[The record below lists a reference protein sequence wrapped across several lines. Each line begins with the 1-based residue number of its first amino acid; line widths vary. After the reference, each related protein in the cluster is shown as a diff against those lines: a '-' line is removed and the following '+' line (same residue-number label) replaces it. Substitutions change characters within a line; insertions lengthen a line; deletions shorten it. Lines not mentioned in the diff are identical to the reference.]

1 MAFLI
6 WKAKQGG
13 TYKDMPVP
21 SSYAVEWE
29 DLDYSTYRSKATGNL
44 IDTIISQKW
53 SKLMFKYVNLTDG
66 EVYDMFDI
74 IDQNPI
80 YIKAKNPRYN
90 TEIEM
95 RVRCSRCKV
104 SMIENNNYNL
114 EFNLVQKTK
123 VAGQ

>member
-21 SSYAVEWE
+21 SSYDVEWE
-29 DLDYSTYRSKATGNL
+29 DLDYNTYRSKATGNL
-44 IDTIISQKW
+44 IDTVISQKW

-66 EVYDMFDI
+66 EVADMFDI

-95 RVRCSRCKV
+95 QVRCSRGKV

-114 EFNLVQKTK
+114 EFNLVQKKK